1 MRSSGSGRRVRRIRE
16 AAVVVLAAGSLA
28 AAGKPLRAADRV
40 EPNWASIDKRPT
52 PAWFEDAKFG
62 VFIHW
67 GVYSV
72 PSFAPTKGSVYSRY
86 SEWYWKRVSTPDME
100 GHKEFKAFHD
110 RVYGPQFRYQDFA
123 PMWKAELYDPAEWAD
138 VFQKAGAKYVVLTSK
153 HHDGFCLWPS
163 AQSWNWNTVDVG
175 PHRDVAGDL
184 VKAVRDKG
192 LKMGFYYSLYE
203 WFSPLYQQDPARYV
217 DEHMLPQMKDLVT
230 RYRPDVVWTDGE
242 WDHPSSTWKAEEF
255 LAWLFN
261 ESPVGATVAV
271 NDRWGKETR
280 AKHGGYYTTEYGL
293 VHDKDASKEVIPH
306 PWEECRGIGSSFGY
320 NRAESVAD
328 YTEPGKLVWLL
339 VDTVARG
346 GNLLLDIGP
355 AADGRIPVI
364 MEERL
369 LQLGEFLKTNGEAI
383 YGSRRWR
390 DTGEGDRVR
399 YTGKGDAVYAIVQGW
414 PGRTLTLKAPRG
426 AGGTRVTLLG
436 ANAPVRFSQSGGGLR
451 IDVPDSVAPGAF
463 AYAFKLTGVR

>member
-1 MRSSGSGRRVRRIRE
+1 MTKTIGRVARRRIGQLLP
-16 AAVVVLAAGSLA
+16 AALASMALSA
-28 AAGKPLRAADRV
+28 AAFAADRV
-40 EPNWASIDKRPT
+40 EPSWSSIDKRPT

-62 VFIHW
+62 IFIHW

-72 PSFAPTKGSVYSRY
+72 PSFAPTSGSVYARY
-86 SEWYWKRVSTPDME
+86 AEWYWKRLVTADME
-100 GHKEFKAFHD
+100 GHKEFEAFHH
-110 RVYGPQFRYQDFA
+110 RAYGPQFRYQDFA
-123 PMWKAELYDPAEWAD
+123 PMWKAELYDPAQWAEL
-138 VFQKAGAKYVVLTSK
+138 FARAGARYVVLTSK

-163 AQSWNWNTVDVG
+163 GQSWNWNAVDVG

-184 VKAVRDKG
+184 VRAVRGKG

-203 WFSPLYQQDPARYV
+203 WFSPLYQQDVGRYV

-230 RYRPDVVWTDGE
+230 RYQPDLVWTDGE
-242 WDHPSSTWKAEEF
+242 WDHPSSTWKAPEF

-261 ESPVGATVAV
+261 ESPVAASVAV

-280 AKHGGYYTTEYGL
+280 ATHGGFYTTEYGL
-293 VHDKDASKEVIPH
+293 VHDKDASKTVIAH

-320 NRAESVAD
+320 NRAETAAD
-328 YTEPGKLVWLL
+328 YAPPARLVALL

-390 DTGEGDRVR
+390 ETGQGDRVR
-399 YTGKGDAVYAIVQGW
+399 YTTKGDVVYAIVLGW
-414 PGRTLTLKAPRG
+414 PGRSVTLEAPKAG
-426 AGGTRVTLLG
+426 AVTKVTLLG
-436 ANAPVRFSQSGGGLR
+436 GSGALRHSHGGGGLR
-451 IDVPDSVAPGAF
+451 IELPESTAPGAL
-463 AYAFKLTGVR
+463 AYVFKLTGVR

>member
-1 MRSSGSGRRVRRIRE
+1 MTFRFGSKMVLLL
-16 AAVVVLAAGSLA
+16 ATAVLSTPVL
-28 AAGKPLRAADRV
+28 AADRV
-40 EPNWASIDKRPT
+40 EPNWTSLDRRPT

-62 VFIHW
+62 IFIHW

-72 PSFAPTKGSVYSRY
+72 PSFAPTAGSVYSRY
-86 SEWYWKRVSTPDME
+86 AEWYWKRLLTPEME
-100 GHKEFKAFHD
+100 GHREFAEFHD
-110 RVYGPQFRYQDFA
+110 RVYGAQTRYQDFA
-123 PMWKAELYDPAEWAD
+123 PRWQAELYDPAQWAE
-138 VFQKAGAKYVVLTSK
+138 VFRKAGARYVVLTSK

-163 AQSWNWNTVDVG
+163 AQSWNWNAVDVG
-175 PHRDVAGDL
+175 PHRDLAGEL
-184 VKAVRDKG
+184 VTAVRGKG

-203 WFSPLYQQDPARYV
+203 WFSPLYQQDVSRYV

-242 WDHPSSTWKAEEF
+242 WDHPSSTWKAPEF

-261 ESPVGATVAV
+261 DSAVSATVAV

-280 AKHGGYYTTEYGL
+280 AAHGGYYTTEYGL
-293 VHDKDASKEVIPH
+293 VHDQDASKDVIAH

-320 NRAESVAD
+320 NRAETLAD
-328 YTEPGKLVWLL
+328 YAPPDKLVALL

-369 LQLGEFLKTNGEAI
+369 LQLGAFLETNGEAI

-390 DTGEGDRVR
+390 ETGEGDRVR
-399 YTGKGDAVYAIVQGW
+399 YTTRDGAVYAIVLGW
-414 PGRTLTLKAPRG
+414 PGRTVLLKTPR
-426 AGGTRVTLLG
+426 AGGATRVTLLG
-436 ANAPVRFSQSGGGLR
+436 AQGSLRFSRVAAGLR
-451 IDVPDSVAPGAF
+451 IEVPDSLVPGAH
-463 AYAFKLTGVR
+463 AYAFKLTDVR